1 MYVGLY
7 MARKCI
13 RVYFTPPQY
22 AILQDLAKKSGFPES
37 ELLRMSFFY
46 FAPDLRL
53 LLRASRR
60 ERREGRVKP
69 E

>member
-7 MARKCI
+7 MARKFV

-22 AILQDLAKKSGFPES
+22 AILRDLAKESGFPES

-53 LLRASRR
+53 LLRASLKKVR
-60 ERREGRVKP
+60 ERRVKP